1 MDHWEDTGTLAYC
14 GWVCA
19 ACSGLNDGCSGC
31 RTGGGDEGCA
41 VRACC
46 VEKGY
51 AGCWEC
57 RSAPCERG
65 PFGKPEWRGTTT
77 ALIRAAQ
84 MLSVRGML
92 DRVRDRLG
100 DLIDYAALS
109 GLSED
114 EVLALLDLPPEEA
127 R

>member
-1 MDHWEDTGTLAYC
+1 
-14 GWVCA
+14 
-19 ACSGLNDGCSGC
+19 
-31 RTGGGDEGCA
+31 
-41 VRACC
+41 
-46 VEKGY
+46 
-51 AGCWEC
+51 
-57 RSAPCERG
+57 
-65 PFGKPEWRGTTT
+65 
-77 ALIRAAQ
+77 